1 MALVLCGEMQ
11 ALVVVPLALERLEKR
26 FCLCTV
32 VEVPGVP
39 YIVQGR
45 LGGKLKRLC
54 IGCSARCGI

>member
-11 ALVVVPLALERLEKR
+11 ALVVVPLALECFEKR
-26 FCLCTV
+26 FCLRTV
-32 VEVPGVP
+32 VAVPGAPHV
-39 YIVQGR
+39 VQGR